1 MDGRS
6 RFKDSGPPIVV
17 RNSRD
22 DIVGVARLLLMA
34 KASATLHC
42 PDKVCISLMEKCIV
56 RLLKRHG
63 LSRAKLGGDMR
74 TKEFIEVSA
83 LLRILR
89 YAQVEAIHSLSDA
102 GCADLLGECINRLT
116 RTHQLSQSYLHPPTV
131 AIN

>member
-6 RFKDSGPPIVV
+6 RLKDSGQLIVV

-22 DIVGVARLLLMA
+22 DIVGIASLLLMA

-42 PDKVCISLMEKCIV
+42 PDRVCISLMEKCIT

-74 TKEFIEVSA
+74 TKEFIELSA

-102 GCADLLGECINRLT
+102 GCADLLGECINRLI
-116 RTHQLSQSYLHPPTV
+116 RTHQLSQTCLYPPTV

>member
-1 MDGRS
+1 MDGRF
-6 RFKDSGPPIVV
+6 RLKDSGPLIVV

-22 DIVGVARLLLMA
+22 DIVGIASLLLMA
-34 KASATLHC
+34 KASARLHC
-42 PDKVCISLMEKCIV
+42 PDKVCISLMEKCIA

-63 LSRAKLGGDMR
+63 LSRAKLGGDMK
-74 TKEFIEVSA
+74 TKEFIELSA

-116 RTHQLSQSYLHPPTV
+116 KTHQLSQSCLYPPTL

>member
-6 RFKDSGPPIVV
+6 GLKDGGPLIVV

-22 DIVGVARLLLMA
+22 DIVGVASLLLMA
-34 KASATLHC
+34 KAWARLHC
-42 PDKVCISLMEKCIV
+42 PDKVCVSLMEKCIA

-74 TKEFIEVSA
+74 PKEFIELSA

-89 YAQVEAIHSLSDA
+89 YIQVEAIHSLSDA
-102 GCADLLGECINRLT
+102 GCAELLGECINRLT
-116 RTHQLSQSYLHPPTV
+116 KTHQLSQSCLYPPTL